1 MSPIPKILREIR
13 IEKAL
18 TQAQLATMV
27 GTSPTIISEWEN
39 YRADPLLTSLER
51 WADALGY
58 ELDLM
63 LIREKESVK

>member
-39 YRADPLLTSLER
+39 YRADRLLTSLER

-58 ELDLM
+58 ELDLHV
-63 LIREKESVK
+63 KEPANV

>member
-18 TQAQLATMV
+18 TQAQLAIMV

-51 WADALGY
+51 WAAALGY
-58 ELDLM
+58 ELDLH
-63 LIREKESVK
+63 IKEPVNV